1 MLLHGSIY
9 RLSPGGGLRLLRLL
23 LAALLCVLL
32 AAPPA
37 TAGDRPP
44 GDRLR
49 RGPLLQSQALP
60 LLRQDGPQRMDNRA
74 PGLSRRRLP
83 PPAGPG
89 GALGAAGAQV
99 PPAHTRPGVRF
110 HNGAEWDA
118 AALQRALEINA
129 YNRSETLRI
138 KPGTYSIIDRH
149 TLELETAHPTVHFAG
164 FLSHPFVAAY
174 APGTDFINHPVG
186 TGPFVFEEYKR
197 GRYIKVRRN
206 DAYWGDKPSNQRV
219 IYRFLPDPQTRL
231 LALLNGECDIIF
243 PVDPQM
249 LASLPPGGAYQKVV
263 TPLRSYVVMSVNW
276 HGKAPFDLLQDLRLR
291 RAVAY
296 AIDRQVI
303 ADTVYQGLAKPA
315 KSILAPWFW
324 DQGGDFLQGYNHDPA
339 KARRLLDQ
347 AGWKPGPDGIRV
359 KDGRRLKLRLVSG
372 FPTGADLKPLPEL
385 MQQMLLAVGIE
396 VEVISTDDMGMYY
409 GSYMAPGQGDL
420 FLEKSG
426 NTSPTPAWLLYL
438 LYHSDSP
445 WVDSGYKWVLPGP
458 KFDRAVERA
467 QLSEDPAVVR
477 AAIQEAQ
484 RVLVDETCAV
494 IPLLFVANVY
504 LTRPGVELDARPRGG
519 YEHFGYARLPR

>member
-1 MLLHGSIY
+1 MLLG
-9 RLSPGGGLRLLRLL
+9 LS
-23 LAALLCVLL
+23 LAWLL

-37 TAGDRPP
+37 LAAQKPLVIGCGADRYSKAKHYLSFAKGGPNAWITEPLVFRGDDYRP
-44 GDRLR
+44 R
-49 RGPLLQSQALP
+49 
-60 LLRQDGPQRMDNRA
+60 
-74 PGLSRRRLP
+74 PGLVERWERQGNKYRLS
-83 PPAGPG
+83 A
-89 GALGAAGAQV
+89 
-99 PPAHTRPGVRF
+99 RKGVRF

-129 YNRSETLRI
+129 FNRSETLRI
-138 KPGTYSIIDRH
+138 KPESYRIIDKY
-149 TLELETAHPTVHFAG
+149 TLELETAHQTVHFAG

-186 TGPFVFEEYKR
+186 TGPFVFESYRR
-197 GRYIKVRRN
+197 GSYLKVRRN
-206 DAYWGDKPSNQRV
+206 DDYWGDKPPNRQV

-249 LASLPPGGAYQKVV
+249 LASLPPEGQYKKVV

-276 HGKAPFDLLQDLRLR
+276 HGQAPFDLLRDSRLR

-296 AIDRQVI
+296 AIDRKVI
-303 ADTVYQGLAKPA
+303 AQTVYQGLARPA

-324 DQGGDFLQGYNHDPA
+324 DQGEEFLKGYGYDPA
-339 KARRLLDQ
+339 KAKRLLNQ

-396 VEVISTDDMGMYY
+396 VEVIQTDDMGMYY

-467 QLSEDPAVVR
+467 QLSDDPEVVR
-477 AAIQEAQ
+477 GAIQEAQ
-484 RVLVDETCAV
+484 RVLVDETCSV

-504 LTRPGVELDARPRGG
+504 LVRPEVELDPSPTGG
-519 YEHFGYARLPR
+519 YEHLGYARKKR